1 MCISYLII
9 ITPSENSHFS
19 HFSTE
24 NSNHKET
31 LGPYNSTRD
40 QLITM
45 SDKLKDSKYCIL
57 PFNTINKIGELGLN
71 KHKARKHNNRYLLKP
86 KR

>member
-1 MCISYLII
+1 MCISNWII
-9 ITPSENSHFS
+9 ITPSENS

-31 LGPYNSTRD
+31 LGLYNYTRD
-40 QLITM
+40 QLMTI

-57 PFNTINKIGELGLN
+57 PFNMIK
-71 KHKARKHNNRYLLKP
+71 K
-86 KR
+86 